1 MELSQNA
8 IIEAKEELMVS
19 PLSGGNPIR
28 RTAYFIKPCMEGSA
42 NPPHYMFSSGRA
54 ATVASNPGKLP
65 LEVIYRGWHNPNQ
78 EWNTWVQ
85 QMQQKYEYMWIK
97 AGIDQAIKASTFLI
111 CRNDELILELAQRW
125 CSKTNTFVFSWG
137 EATITLEDL
146 NVCWGYSVMGEP
158 FSRPLVS
165 DEEKEVEQELI
176 TVFRM
181 FFKSKTKRADHNP
194 WMKYFMSNESN
205 VEHEAFL
212 CCWLSR
218 FVFPGRSYKSIL
230 KSVFPIA
237 IQLARGT
244 KLALAPVV
252 LANIYRDLRL
262 LNDKIRI
269 VKTVELEVTL
279 LAPFQLVQV
288 WALERFPSLQPCPQ
302 VVEQGQLLMAKWHTV
317 KMVKHDNLKLILDSS
332 RAGNDFIWCPFVNS
346 PPLQLYNENDK
357 WVCKN
362 PNFDDELESFARC
375 MRLSELEGME
385 CVEHYCP
392 NRVAMQFGMDQDIPG
407 MLVPHKEKPW
417 TSYSELV
424 TDTYLFI
431 AVCARHKPSVTS
443 RYYHWWKQSNQ
454 SKERSKHYDC
464 VESNSTCVTN
474 IIIICEEREQP
485 ILWPTT
491 WFYLQD

>member
-1 MELSQNA
+1 
-8 IIEAKEELMVS
+8 
-19 PLSGGNPIR
+19 
-28 RTAYFIKPCMEGSA
+28 
-42 NPPHYMFSSGRA
+42 
-54 ATVASNPGKLP
+54 
-65 LEVIYRGWHNPNQ
+65 
-78 EWNTWVQ
+78 
-85 QMQQKYEYMWIK
+85 
-97 AGIDQAIKASTFLI
+97 
-111 CRNDELILELAQRW
+111 
-125 CSKTNTFVFSWG
+125 
-137 EATITLEDL
+137 
-146 NVCWGYSVMGEP
+146 
-158 FSRPLVS
+158 
-165 DEEKEVEQELI
+165 
-176 TVFRM
+176 
-181 FFKSKTKRADHNP
+181 
-194 WMKYFMSNESN
+194 MSNEN
-205 VEHEAFL
+205 HVEHEAFL
-212 CCWLSR
+212 SLWLSR

-237 IQLARGT
+237 IHLARGT
-244 KLALAPVV
+244 KLALAPAV
-252 LANIYRDLRL
+252 LANIYRDLSL
-262 LNDKIRI
+262 LNNKIRI
-269 VKTVELEVTL
+269 VTTVELEVTL
-279 LAPFQLVQV
+279 WAPFQLVQV
-288 WALERFPSLQPCPQ
+288 WALERFPLLQPSPQ
-302 VVEQGQLLMAKWHTV
+302 VVEEGQLLMAKWHTV
-317 KMVKHDNLKLILDSS
+317 KMAKHDNLKLILDSS

-392 NRVAMQFGMDQDIPG
+392 NRVAMQFGIDQDIPG